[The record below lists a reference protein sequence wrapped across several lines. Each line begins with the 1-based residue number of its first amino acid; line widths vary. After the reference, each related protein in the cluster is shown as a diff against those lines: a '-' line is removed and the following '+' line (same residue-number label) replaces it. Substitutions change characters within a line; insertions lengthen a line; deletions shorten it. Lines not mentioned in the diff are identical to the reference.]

1 MRRQVLSL
9 FLTLFILISVGGVAS
24 IVGTADSHAQSVEQ
38 IKSVDSD
45 KEKTAI
51 AGCEPPFAASKKS
64 DKYHCGSCPEVN
76 KIKPANLI
84 WFNTACDA
92 QAAGYTPCSKCNPP
106 GCSCPSPTPTPTPTP
121 APVPVPTPTP
131 PILISTILLIQGPKN
146 TVNVG
151 DRVTMIGTL
160 ARPETM
166 DGIAGAPITV
176 KLSLDGKNWVTIDNK
191 KTDNNGSIRYT
202 ITVPDPQ
209 SCGQKLPVVLGYKFS
224 YDGSDTYAASDGVC
238 TIKVV
243 S

>member
-1 MRRQVLSL
+1 MRRQMLSF
-9 FLTLFILISVGGVAS
+9 FLTLIILISIGGVAI
-24 IVGTADSHAQSVEQ
+24 IVGTADSHVQPSGQ
-38 IKSVDSD
+38 IKSVDSG
-45 KEKTAI
+45 KEKTAR
-51 AGCEPPFAASKKS
+51 AVCEPLFAASKKS

-106 GCSCPSPTPTPTPTP
+106 DCSSPSPSPAP
-121 APVPVPTPTP
+121 APVPAPTPTP
-131 PILISTILLIQGPKN
+131 PTLISTILLIQGPKN
-146 TVNVG
+146 AIHVG

-160 ARPETM
+160 ARPEMM
-166 DGIAGAPITV
+166 DGIAGALITV

-191 KTDNNGSIRYT
+191 NTDSNGSIRYT

-209 SCGQKLPVVLGYKFS
+209 SYGQKLPVVLGYKFS
-224 YDGSDTYAASDGVC
+224 YDGSDTYLASEGVC